1 MKASSMTRS
10 KKKQP
15 KTLMSIKFLFSPSHY
30 CNFAMMKHLLF
41 LLLGGY
47 LLVSFAAC
55 KQHRPYDGQLA
66 HIDSLADVNPDSADI
81 LLSRSPLLREGGV
94 RGGSDKARI
103 LLRIKTDDK
112 LYRPVTHYRDTILQL
127 IDYFEHHP
135 KVLPSLLGSTGPAL
149 PYLYA
154 GRIFADLGD
163 APQALDYFQEA
174 LDVQP
179 VSELHSFGRSVLA
192 FSDQL
197 SGKKKG
203 QGELPNEAGLRLAK
217 QRGLLYS
224 FIAELFFY
232 QKLNSEAISRL
243 KEANYWADLANDTL
257 DLLFN
262 YRDIAEQYKYLE
274 NYDSCIFYYH
284 KALHLADKIE
294 NQKRQKDIKL
304 QLARVYNE
312 LGKYKEAWKY
322 MQPAILNIDTANIS
336 ATYSIASNIY
346 RNLGKIDSATYYLT
360 QLLEVGNIYGKR
372 HAHIWLSEFS
382 LQHGNIYS
390 AIEHVKQ
397 YKVLDDS
404 IRARDN
410 AETVARM
417 HAAYNYQK
425 HKQKAADLE
434 LANTKKQNT
443 INIISILSIIVAITA
458 FFFFRSLAHRQKIA
472 DQRLMELNAKLEE
485 QSKIGNDEELKVKVA
500 KYEKEIAALSHQ
512 LQETDNDRLSI
523 RTELESLISKLS
535 DEKIALEHAF
545 RRASNRQKNQEEAV
559 FSFSETS
566 IYIFFAQSAKEKKV
580 VPAEKWAEFIA
591 SAETNYFREF
601 KNNLTNL
608 CRISEHE
615 YKMCLLFK
623 SGFSK
628 ADIAK
633 LLLIDRSA
641 VGHAFARMYA
651 RSTKHKGTVSDWEKI
666 LQAL

>member
-1 MKASSMTRS
+1 MKR
-10 KKKQP
+10 
-15 KTLMSIKFLFSPSHY
+15 LFSIII
-30 CNFAMMKHLLF
+30 
-41 LLLGGY
+41 GVY
-47 LLVSFAAC
+47 LLVGLTAC
-55 KQHRPYDGQLA
+55 QQHHPYNNQLA
-66 HIDSLADVNPDSADI
+66 RIDSLADVNPDSADI
-81 LLSRSPLLREGGV
+81 LLRAIPDLALKKGDENLERV
-94 RGGSDKARI
+94 RL

-163 APQALDYFQEA
+163 APQALDYYQQA

-179 VSELHSFGRSVLA
+179 DIHFPIGKSREELS
-192 FSDQL
+192 
-197 SGKKKG
+197 
-203 QGELPNEAGLRLAK
+203 LAK
-217 QRGLLYS
+217 QRGLLHS
-224 FIAELFFY
+224 FIGTLFAY
-232 QKLNSEAISRL
+232 QKLDDESMSSFQNAAQLSI
-243 KEANYWADLANDTL
+243 LANDTL
-257 DLLFN
+257 DIIYN
-262 YRDIAEQYKYLE
+262 YRDIAGQYK
-274 NYDSCIFYYH
+274 
-284 KALHLADKIE
+284 A
-294 NQKRQKDIKL
+294 
-304 QLARVYNE
+304 
-312 LGKYKEAWKY
+312 LGKVDSSLYFYQKAY
-322 MQPAILNIDTANIS
+322 AIAAMSNNVNMQNDINSQMASLYIIMGDFLNARKCIEPS
-336 ATYSIASNIY
+336 
-346 RNLGKIDSATYYLT
+346 LHHIDSASITSIYNIASKIYL
-360 QLLEVGNIYGKR
+360 QEKNVDSALICFNKLLEYGNIYGKR
-372 HAHIWLSEFS
+372 NAHRELSELAMKRGDINAASKHFRNYT
-382 LQHGNIYS
+382 H
-390 AIEHVKQ
+390 
-397 YKVLDDS
+397 LDDS

-410 AETVARM
+410 AAIVARM
-417 HAAYNYQK
+417 HSAYNFQM
-425 HKQKAADLE
+425 HKQKATNLE
-434 LANTKKQNT
+434 LSNTKKQNT
-443 INIISILSIIVAITA
+443 INIISLSSIMAVIAA
-458 FFFFRSLAHRQKIA
+458 FFFFRSLVRRQNIVN
-472 DQRLMELNAKLEE
+472 QRLKELNARLEE
-485 QSKIGNDEELKVKVA
+485 QSNIDNDEELKVKLA

-545 RRASNRQKNQEEAV
+545 WRASNRQKNQEEAV

-591 SAETNYFREF
+591 LAETNFFREF

-666 LQAL
+666 LLVL

>member
-1 MKASSMTRS
+1 MKR
-10 KKKQP
+10 
-15 KTLMSIKFLFSPSHY
+15 LFSIII
-30 CNFAMMKHLLF
+30 
-41 LLLGGY
+41 GVY
-47 LLVSFAAC
+47 LLVGLTAC
-55 KQHRPYDGQLA
+55 QQHHPYNNQLA
-66 HIDSLADVNPDSADI
+66 RIDSLADVNPDSADI
-81 LLSRSPLLREGGV
+81 LLRAIPDSALKKGDENLERV
-94 RGGSDKARI
+94 RL

-112 LYRPVTHYRDTILQL
+112 LYRPVIHYRDTILQL
-127 IDYFEHHP
+127 VDYFEHHP
-135 KVLPSLLGSTGPAL
+135 KVLPYLLGSTGPAL

-163 APQALDYFQEA
+163 APQALDYYQQA

-179 VSELHSFGRSVLA
+179 DIPSPIGKSREELS
-192 FSDQL
+192 
-197 SGKKKG
+197 
-203 QGELPNEAGLRLAK
+203 LAK
-217 QRGLLYS
+217 QRGLILSQIGEQFYFQGLYS
-224 FIAELFFY
+224 ES
-232 QKLNSEAISRL
+232 LNSY
-243 KEANYWADLANDTL
+243 KEANKWAIYANDTL
-257 DLLFN
+257 DIIFN
-262 YRDIAEQYKYLE
+262 YRDIAEQYKFL
-274 NYDSCIFYYH
+274 NINDSSLLYYQT
-284 KALHLADKIE
+284 ALNLSTKSYNVNMQNDVMSQIASLYIRLAKF
-294 NQKRQKDIKL
+294 
-304 QLARVYNE
+304 
-312 LGKYKEAWKY
+312 KEAKNY
-322 MQPAILNIDTANIS
+322 IQPALQN
-336 ATYSIASNIY
+336 
-346 RNLGKIDSATYYLT
+346 IDSADITSTYGIASKVYKHEGKKDSSVFCYNK
-360 QLLEVGNIYGKR
+360 LLK
-372 HAHIWLSEFS
+372 
-382 LQHGNIYS
+382 HGNLVGRSFAYKELAELALKDNDAIS
-390 AIEHVKQ
+390 AYHYLILFK
-397 YKVLDDS
+397 KSDDS
-404 IRARDN
+404 VQSKVN

-434 LANTKKQNT
+434 LANTKKLNT
-443 INIISILSIIVAITA
+443 INIILLSFIMAVIAA
-458 FFFFRSLAHRQKIA
+458 FFFFRSLVHRQKIA

-485 QSKIGNDEELKVKVA
+485 QSTIGNDEELKVKVA

-666 LQAL
+666 LLVL

>member
-1 MKASSMTRS
+1 MVFRS
-10 KKKQP
+10 LNRIFAVENLYTMR
-15 KTLMSIKFLFSPSHY
+15 KTVHYIILF
-30 CNFAMMKHLLF
+30 
-41 LLLGGY
+41 
-47 LLVSFAAC
+47 VAAC
-55 KQHRPYDGQLA
+55 MLLA
-66 HIDSLADVNPDSADI
+66 ACGRRATDAERLLARIDSLADVNPDSADV
-81 LLSRSPLLREGGV
+81 LLKPTAALALKGRENEEV
-94 RGGSDKARI
+94 CK

-203 QGELPNEAGLRLAK
+203 QGELSNEAGLRLAK

-425 HKQKAADLE
+425 HEREASRLRESNARMRLWLMLGAFFLVVSFSILLLARIRQAYMRKLERSTMSKVEILRLSYEQGLPEKEKAQAAIEGSAIYKTIGQHISEGKVGGLSENDWEE
-434 LANTKKQNT
+434 LAQIVNSAYPNFKKKLNE
-443 INIISILSIIVAITA
+443 LV
-458 FFFFRSLAHRQKIA
+458 SL
-472 DQRLMELNAKLEE
+472 NE
-485 QSKIGNDEELKVKVA
+485 QD
-500 KYEKEIAALSHQ
+500 Y
-512 LQETDNDRLSI
+512 
-523 RTELESLISKLS
+523 
-535 DEKIALEHAF
+535 
-545 RRASNRQKNQEEAV
+545 
-559 FSFSETS
+559 
-566 IYIFFAQSAKEKKV
+566 
-580 VPAEKWAEFIA
+580 
-591 SAETNYFREF
+591 
-601 KNNLTNL
+601 
-608 CRISEHE
+608 RI
-615 YKMCLLFK
+615 CLLTK
-623 SGFSK
+623 INVK
-628 ADIAK
+628 PIHIAQLTAHSPEAISSSRRRLYQK
-633 LLLIDRSA
+633 FTNKKGKPQDWDEIIHLL
-641 VGHAFARMYA
+641 
-651 RSTKHKGTVSDWEKI
+651 
-666 LQAL
+666 